1 MKKMLIIPLMMLSIG
16 IVSCKKEV
24 NPVVNSADQQI
35 AAMLDKPG
43 YNPLVIPFRKCDNW
57 TVTNFSLNGMNY
69 TNDFTGCR
77 LNFCPDNTV
86 VFYNDIYAVHG
97 NWYYRWI
104 DAGGNKM
111 VIYFDMPER
120 LPGNLW
126 NNLAGEWNVAKVR
139 NNYLRFEINRDLKVL
154 EINRVLPKDE

>member
-16 IVSCKKEV
+16 IISCKKEV

-57 TVTNFSLNGMNY
+57 TVTNFSLDGMNY
-69 TNDFTGCR
+69 TNDFSGYR
-77 LNFCPDNTV
+77 LNFCPDQTV
-86 VFYNDIYAVHG
+86 MLYNDFYAVHG

-126 NNLAGEWNVAKVR
+126 NNLAGEWNVVKVR

-154 EINRVLPKDE
+154 EIDRVLPKDE